1 MDSDELPN
9 LADWRNVEA
18 WTLEEAAM
26 LWAAI
31 DPFDHL
37 DVRLKDLGNKVS
49 SIRRRKA
56 MIYQRAAV
64 EAVCAGTLPFV
75 VAKEWH
81 EDFNGNQWENT
92 IGPQNLPDR
101 DTVRPHR
108 TVVKQAAFMKWTQ
121 SKGIKS
127 YRQIHV
133 RETALNVVV
142 TQAVAV
148 PSPVLPNHSHP
159 RAPTELI
166 VGIEVWGEISG
177 ADYIDG
183 TSPNPKQV
191 ARRAIENHPLG
202 KNLTAAAKDRVS
214 TSANWKQGG
223 GCPKTPGE

>member
-1 MDSDELPN
+1 MDSDKLPN

-37 DVRLKDLGNKVS
+37 GVRLNELGNTVPFT
-49 SIRRRKA
+49 RRRKA

-75 VAKEWH
+75 VAKEGD
-81 EDFNGNQWENT
+81 EDYNGNQWENV
-92 IGPQNLPDR
+92 ISPQNLPDR
-101 DTVRPHR
+101 DKVLPHK
-108 TVVKQAAFMKWTQ
+108 TVVKQAAFMKWAQ

-127 YRQIHV
+127 YRQIHTT
-133 RETALNVVV
+133 ETALNVVV
-142 TQAVAV
+142 TAAVAL

-159 RAPTELI
+159 RAPVELI
-166 VGIEVWGEISG
+166 VGIEIWGEISG
-177 ADYIDG
+177 PDYIDG
-183 TSPNPKQV
+183 TSPNPKKV
-191 ARRAIENHPLG
+191 ALKAIENHPLG
-202 KNLTAAAKDRVS
+202 KNLSEAAKDRVS

-223 GCPKTPGE
+223 GCPKTPGG